1 MVVCLLVDSEEKTVD
16 IELSLKIWLSNAK
29 RVVVAGI
36 GNPFRRD
43 DFVGVKIV
51 RNLKGKVSKN
61 VYLIEAETIPESYM
75 QQIAEFKPTH
85 ILLVDAGIINKPA
98 GTAQFADPTQLIRKT
113 SISTHTL
120 PLRIFCDYL
129 TQTTTAKICL
139 LIIQP
144 ADASFGENLT
154 PPLKNAATNLTNIIQ
169 KLLP

>member
-1 MVVCLLVDSEEKTVD
+1 MADSEEQAVD
-16 IELSLKIWLSNAK
+16 IESSLKEWFSGAEK
-29 RVVVAGI
+29 VVVAGV

-51 RNLKGKVSKN
+51 RNLKGKVSN
-61 VYLIEAETIPESYM
+61 HVYLIEAETIPESYM
-75 QQIAEFKPTH
+75 QQIVVFKPTH
-85 ILLVDAGIINKPA
+85 ILLVDAGIINKPP
-98 GTAQFADPTQLIRKT
+98 GTAQLADPTQLIRKT

-129 TQTTTAKICL
+129 TQTTAAKIAL

-144 ADASFGENLT
+144 ADASFGEGLT
-154 PPLKNAATNLTNIIQ
+154 PQIKQAAKTLTKQLQ

>member
-1 MVVCLLVDSEEKTVD
+1 MAGSEKQNAD
-16 IELSLKIWLSNAK
+16 IESSLKEWFSDAE

-43 DFVGVKIV
+43 DFVGVEIV
-51 RNLKGKVSKN
+51 RKLQNRVSEH
-61 VYLIEAETIPESYM
+61 VFLIEAETVPESFM
-75 QQIAEFKPTH
+75 DPITKFKPTH
-85 ILLVDAGIINKPA
+85 ILLIDAGIMNQKP
-98 GTAQFADPTQLIRKT
+98 GTSKLADPTQLMRKT

-129 TQTTTAKICL
+129 TETTAAKIAL

-144 ADASFGENLT
+144 QDASFGEGLTPKLKQTAKNLT
-154 PPLKNAATNLTNIIQ
+154 TLLQ

>member
-1 MVVCLLVDSEEKTVD
+1 MADSEEQAVD
-16 IELSLKIWLSNAK
+16 IESSLKEWFSGAEK
-29 RVVVAGI
+29 VVVAGV

-51 RNLKGKVSKN
+51 RNLNGKVSN
-61 VYLIEAETIPESYM
+61 QVYLIEAETIPESYM
-75 QQIAEFKPTH
+75 QQIVAFKPTH
-85 ILLVDAGIINKPA
+85 ILLVDAGIINKPP
-98 GTAQFADPTQLIRKT
+98 GTAQLADPTQLIRKT

-129 TQTTTAKICL
+129 TQTTAAKIAL

-144 ADASFGENLT
+144 ADASFGEGLT
-154 PPLKNAATNLTNIIQ
+154 PQIKQAAKTLTKQLQ

>member
-1 MVVCLLVDSEEKTVD
+1 MAGSKEQAVD
-16 IELSLKIWLSNAK
+16 IESSLKDWFSGAEK
-29 RVVVAGI
+29 VVVAGI

-51 RNLKGKVSKN
+51 RSLKGKVSN
-61 VYLIEAETIPESYM
+61 HVYLIEAETIPESYM
-75 QQIAEFKPTH
+75 QQIVAFKPSH

-98 GTAQFADPTQLIRKT
+98 GTAQLADPTQLIRKT

-129 TQTTTAKICL
+129 TQTTAAKIAL

-144 ADASFGENLT
+144 QDASFGEGLT
-154 PPLKNAATNLTNIIQ
+154 PKLKQTAKNLANQLQ

>member
-1 MVVCLLVDSEEKTVD
+1 MAGSEEQTVD
-16 IELSLKIWLSNAK
+16 IESSLKELFLEAE

-43 DFVGVKIV
+43 DFVGVEIV
-51 RNLKGKVSKN
+51 KNLKNKVSQS
-61 VYLIEAETIPESYM
+61 VFLIEAETVPESF
-75 QQIAEFKPTH
+75 IDPITKFKPTH
-85 ILLVDAGIINKPA
+85 ILIIDAGVMDKKP
-98 GTAQFADPTQLIRKT
+98 GTSKLADPIQLMRKT

-129 TQTTTAKICL
+129 KETTAAKIAL

-144 ADASFGENLT
+144 QDSSFGEGLT
-154 PPLKNAATNLTNIIQ
+154 PKLKQTAKNLTNLLQ